1 MSGGPDH
8 TRRWLIGASSVAVL
22 SNALTGGPSYG
33 QVAGAPV
40 TKATKDADEPA
51 ADTPISPVTKA
62 LCEYVAETL
71 DRDMPAAVVAKTKL
85 HTLDTIAAMVS
96 GSRLKAGKL
105 AASYVASL
113 GGQPQATVI
122 GTSILTSTVNAAL
135 ANGMSAHGDETD
147 DSHLRGRFHPGCGI
161 VPAALATAELAGR
174 SGNDMLRAVA
184 LGYDIGA
191 RLIFSIGLGKLYS
204 ADRHSTHSMSTT
216 FGATAA
222 ASALLRLEFA
232 RGAPCVLV
240 RGPTNI
246 RHSLLGA

>member
-62 LCEYVAETL
+62 LCEYVVETL

-96 GSRLKAGKL
+96 GSRLKAGR
-105 AASYVASL
+105 AAS
-113 GGQPQATVI
+113 
-122 GTSILTSTVNAAL
+122 
-135 ANGMSAHGDETD
+135 
-147 DSHLRGRFHPGCGI
+147 
-161 VPAALATAELAGR
+161 
-174 SGNDMLRAVA
+174 
-184 LGYDIGA
+184 
-191 RLIFSIGLGKLYS
+191 
-204 ADRHSTHSMSTT
+204 
-216 FGATAA
+216 
-222 ASALLRLEFA
+222 
-232 RGAPCVLV
+232 
-240 RGPTNI
+240 
-246 RHSLLGA
+246 